1 MTKTSTDNYKCLNT
15 LLSKNIA
22 DIVIN
27 YCPTFYVQHCL
38 KRKRETKHELDHL
51 RHEIY
56 KKTKLVDQYEKQLK
70 EWCNHINIHSERSW
84 DGHRGHTYY
93 SCADCGCSLNSG
105 DFGKGYK
112 IISRSH
118 SY

>member
-38 KRKRETKHELDHL
+38 KRKREPTHELDHL

-56 KKTKLVDQYEKQLK
+56 KKT
-70 EWCNHINIHSERSW
+70 
-84 DGHRGHTYY
+84 
-93 SCADCGCSLNSG
+93 
-105 DFGKGYK
+105 
-112 IISRSH
+112 
-118 SY
+118 

>member
-38 KRKRETKHELDHL
+38 KRKRETKRELDHL

-93 SCADCGCSLNSG
+93 SCADCCCSLNSG
-105 DFGKGYK
+105 YFGKGYK
-112 IISRSH
+112 IISRTH